1 MQKYLLL
8 YNKTY
13 SANVLNFEITV
24 CLFRTLFTAVMVL
37 LNTLYILL
45 VCNITIKEL
54 IVFIQVFLHKRLAEL
69 CSY

>member
-13 SANVLNFEITV
+13 SANVLNFATTV
-24 CLFRTLFTAVMVL
+24 CLFSTLFTAVMVL

-54 IVFIQVFLHKRLAEL
+54 IVFIQVSLHKRLAEL